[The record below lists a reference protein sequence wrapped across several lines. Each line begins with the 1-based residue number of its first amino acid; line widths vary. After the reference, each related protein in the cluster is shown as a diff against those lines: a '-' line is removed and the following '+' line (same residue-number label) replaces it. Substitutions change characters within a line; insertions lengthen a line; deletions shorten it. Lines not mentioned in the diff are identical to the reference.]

1 MSTIENQITSSLE
14 NSLIEQVQ
22 THNTRFRLIEQE
34 IKKII
39 IGNDET
45 IELIMTA
52 LLCNGHLLVE
62 GLPGVAKTTL
72 IKTVTDVLNL
82 HFQRIQF
89 TPDLLPADLIGTLV
103 YNQKTGDFEARKGPL
118 FAHIILADEINRAPA
133 KVQSALLE
141 AMQEQQV
148 TIGNNTYPLPK
159 PFFVFATQN
168 PIEQEGTYSLPE
180 AQVDRFM
187 MKLRMGY
194 PTILQEKQ
202 LLLIVDKDKKVSPC
216 LDAATLFD
224 AQKIVQAIYSDTLI
238 VDYIARL
245 IEATRFPDK
254 YNLSSLAGYLKHGAS
269 PRASIALFQASKAQ
283 AFLQQRD
290 FVIPDDVK
298 KVFVPIVAHRLITT
312 FGAET
317 DGMTNEVIAS
327 KILQTVPT
335 P

>member
-1 MSTIENQITSSLE
+1 MNTTENQKMPSSE
-14 NSLIEQVQ
+14 IPLIERIQ
-22 THNTRFRLIEQE
+22 THNECFRLIEQE
-34 IKKII
+34 IKKVIV
-39 IGNDET
+39 GNDTT
-45 IELIMTA
+45 IELILVA
-52 LLCNGHLLVE
+52 LLCNGHILLE
-62 GLPGVAKTTL
+62 GVPGVAKTTL
-72 IKTVTDVLNL
+72 IKTVTDILSL

-118 FAHIILADEINRAPA
+118 FAHIVLADEINRAPA

-148 TIGNNTYPLPK
+148 TIGNDTFFLPK

-168 PIEQEGTYSLPE
+168 PIEQEGTYPLPE

-187 MKLRMGY
+187 MKLHMGY
-194 PTILQEKQ
+194 PTVLQEKQ
-202 LLLIVDKDKKVSPC
+202 LLLAVDKNKSVTPC
-216 LDAATLFD
+216 IDVTTLFE
-224 AQKIVQAIYSDTLI
+224 AQKTVQSLYSDPLI
-238 VDYIARL
+238 IDYIARL
-245 IEATRFPDK
+245 IEATRFPEK
-254 YNLSSLAGYLKHGAS
+254 HHLSSLKNYIRHGAS

-283 AFLQQRD
+283 AFLQKRD

-298 KVFVPIVAHRLITT
+298 TIFGPIVTHRLITT

-317 DGMTNEVIAS
+317 EGISSETITARIID
-327 KILQTVPT
+327 TVPT